1 MEFGDVPINLNRLR
15 LFLAVVEHGG
25 VRKAAAAISISQPA
39 VSQAIQALEAELG
52 LDLLERVGRHV
63 RPTEA
68 GIILA
73 EHGRRIFFEVL
84 EARRAL
90 DELQGIAR
98 GHLALGASTTIGI
111 YILPDA
117 LGAFH
122 QRYPVIELSLN
133 VANTQDILEQLIEA
147 RLDVAFVEGPVVQ
160 PGLTSAPFL
169 EDELVLTVAPNHP
182 LLKQSPV
189 SLERLAEAPFLM
201 REAGSGTRE
210 VVARALAEWKIV
222 PNVMMELGHTEAIKN
237 AVAAGLG
244 VSILSRMTVVRD
256 VADGRLTILPIAAGR
271 IRRHLLAVQR
281 SPGFLAPA
289 TRAFLEQ
296 IQPSLADALHQN
308 HENHAGPAGIV
319 PAGHRW

>member
-25 VRKAAAAISISQPA
+25 VRKAAEAISISQPA
-39 VSQAIQALEAELG
+39 VSQAIQALEAELD
-52 LDLLERVGRHV
+52 LDVLERVGRQV

-68 GIILA
+68 GMLLA
-73 EHGRRIFFEVL
+73 EHGRRIFAEVL

-90 DELQGIAR
+90 DEVKGIAR

-122 QRYPVIELSLN
+122 QRYPAIELSLN

-147 RLDVAFVEGPVVQ
+147 RLDVAFVEGPVAQ
-160 PGLTSAPFL
+160 SGLMSAPFL
-169 EDELVLTVAPNHP
+169 DDELVLIAAPGHP
-182 LLKQSPV
+182 LAKHAPV
-189 SLERLAEAPFLM
+189 SLERLAETPFLM

-210 VVARALAEWKIV
+210 VVERALADWKIV

-244 VSILSRMTVVRD
+244 VSILSRMTVARD
-256 VADGRLTILPIAAGR
+256 VADGRLAILPIAAGR

-296 IQPSLADALHQN
+296 IQPSFPDALYQTHV
-308 HENHAGPAGIV
+308 GSAGIV
-319 PAGHRW
+319 HAGHRW